1 MTEQPCEQLDP
12 KMKTV
17 WRIRDTATT
26 TIIYACALFLGA
38 LFGWI
43 DSEMWAWVI
52 PYCIIITVLFAIA
65 LIVVLVIL
73 PPIRYARWRYE
84 LRSDFLDIAYGIIWR
99 HRYVVPFIR
108 VQNTDTKQGPVLRAC
123 GLASVTVSTAA
134 GEMDIP
140 GLRADIADAVRDRAA
155 ELARVAREDV

>member
-1 MTEQPCEQLDP
+1 MTEQPSEQLDP

-17 WRIRDTATT
+17 WRIRDGATT
-26 TIIYACALFLGA
+26 TLIFAFALFVGA
-38 LFGWI
+38 IIGLA
-43 DSEMWAWVI
+43 DPEMWTWVM
-52 PYCIIITVLFAIA
+52 PYCIIVAVLYVVA
-65 LIVVLVIL
+65 LVVVLVIL

>member
-1 MTEQPCEQLDP
+1 MTELPSEQLDP
-12 KMKTV
+12 KMKMV
-17 WRIRDTATT
+17 WRIRDAATT
-26 TIIYACALFLGA
+26 TLIYACAFLLGA
-38 LFGWI
+38 VFGLA
-43 DSEMWAWVI
+43 DPEMWSWVT
-52 PYCIIITVLFAIA
+52 PYCIIVTVLFVIA
-65 LIVVLVIL
+65 LVVVLVIL

-140 GLRADIADAVRDRAA
+140 GLRADIADEVRDRAA